1 MPLETFPS
9 YPPCCQKCLAALL
22 VEGKMGSRNCE
33 KGHCV
38 NLTAARQVES
48 KTKAAKAGHAT

>member
-1 MPLETFPS
+1 MSQETFPS

-22 VEGKMGSRNCE
+22 ADGKMGSRNCE

-48 KTKAAKAGHAT
+48 RARAAKAGPAT